1 MTPTGFEAEL
11 RTRKNVGII
20 GDFAIFNEEIM
31 KKNKAFFI
39 LLFSNFSVKKG
50 VKIQTCRPQQVALA
64 PLHIIP
70 DSDIKSNRTIFFSTL
85 RGILPVFACL
95 SAVFE

>member
-1 MTPTGFEAEL
+1 MVKGNEKGSFKTLKVLKEPSLVTPTGFEAEL

-50 VKIQTCRPQQVALA
+50 VKIQTCQPPQVALA

-70 DSDIKSNRTIFFSTL
+70 D
-85 RGILPVFACL
+85 
-95 SAVFE
+95 

>member
-31 KKNKAFFI
+31 KKNRAFFSPI
-39 LLFSNFSVKKG
+39 FSNFSVKK
-50 VKIQTCRPQQVALA
+50 TTE
-64 PLHIIP
+64 IIKCF
-70 DSDIKSNRTIFFSTL
+70 DRLEKFRIMVLTK
-85 RGILPVFACL
+85 
-95 SAVFE
+95 